1 MELLGGLAVKEWKNI
16 LNWFCNL
23 ISHFPNKT
31 GASEKHINIFVTL
44 KPLEN
49 PLFYKSNVYDNFST
63 YLYVKLQG
71 YKSFCKPSI
80 AFVFLSGSKQYAVSV
95 NKTDKC
101 LLFKCA
107 YPFTIKRSR
116 RSRRCKCQQIFRY
129 WYLIT
134 TEWLQWGL
142 TFTGALIYRPSE
154 RLASEIA
161 MTFALETKLN
171 N

>member
-23 ISHFPNKT
+23 VSHFPNKT

-116 RSRRCKCQQIFRY
+116 RSRVVASVNKSLDTGILLPRSGFSGVWLSQEHWYIDHPRDWHQKSPWLFR
-129 WYLIT
+129 
-134 TEWLQWGL
+134 
-142 TFTGALIYRPSE
+142 
-154 RLASEIA
+154 
-161 MTFALETKLN
+161 
-171 N
+171 